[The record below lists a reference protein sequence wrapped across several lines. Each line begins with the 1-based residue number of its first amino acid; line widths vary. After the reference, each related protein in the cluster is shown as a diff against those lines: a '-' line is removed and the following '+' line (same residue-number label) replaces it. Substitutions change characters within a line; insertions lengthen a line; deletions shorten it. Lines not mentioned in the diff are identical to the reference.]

1 MNLFNFINLPVR
13 EEDDTFDSEELENW
27 IVRSQKVF
35 CGKIE
40 EEESIQRHWDAEK
53 RFVIYMIEYIW
64 SKHMIKYMIHDQSS
78 IKYIIKIE
86 EEESNRATE
95 MLRKVL

>member
-40 EEESIQRHWDAEK
+40 EEESIQGH
-53 RFVIYMIEYIW
+53 
-64 SKHMIKYMIHDQSS
+64 
-78 IKYIIKIE
+78 
-86 EEESNRATE
+86 
-95 MLRKVL
+95 